1 MMTGKLIGNR
11 YEIIEEIGKGGMAV
25 VYKAKCMVLN
35 RYVAL
40 KVLRPEFRED
50 KDFIHRFKVEAQSA
64 GALSHPNIVSIYDVG
79 QDGDL
84 DYIVMEYVE
93 GVTLKQY
100 IDAKGIIPWKEA
112 VDYAAQICSGLE
124 HAHKKG
130 IVHKDIKPHNIIITR
145 EGTLKITDFGIAKV
159 MSTSTISTG
168 GAAAM
173 GSVHYFS
180 PEQARGGY
188 IDAKTDIY
196 SLGVLMYEMVTGKLP
211 FDGDSAVAIA
221 MQHIEK
227 EPIPP
232 KTLNPD
238 IPQSLENV
246 ILRAMSKEQSSR
258 YESATKMMID
268 LKKVYLGTPV
278 SYDSRV
284 SDGETMYV
292 PKVEPREH
300 VMPDELLGYEG
311 KHKPVEPVQKK
322 SKEKS
327 EQQKKKDKVG
337 IIAGIGTGL
346 GLVVVLGVLFYFFIL
361 SPSGADVELPDF
373 KNKTVAEA
381 EEMVKNTNIKIVVE
395 KEEKSDEIDE
405 GKIISQNPTANKK
418 VKDNAKIKVVVSLG
432 GDGGTIPDLV
442 NRKDTD
448 AQERI
453 RALDLVPNV
462 VSETSDS
469 IPKGYVVRQSP
480 AEGTKYKK
488 GDTVTIYVSAGKDE
502 KMVPVPNLLGK
513 TEEEAKAALLD
524 AGLTWGSI
532 GTVES
537 TRKKGTVAA
546 QSIRADVEVK
556 EKTSIDI
563 KLSSGPKQTEPPAT
577 AEPEPPK
584 QTQAPSAS
592 EPEET
597 KAPIK
602 PVSPNA

>member
-246 ILRAMSKEQSSR
+246 ILRAMSKEQLSR

-513 TEEEAKAALLD
+513 MEEEAKAALLD